1 MSVISPTATTATP
14 TTPTIAFA
22 IEREA
27 SERRLAILGLTA
39 IMVIGAAIRLWN
51 INAVGLNSD
60 EAVYSGQAAALA
72 GDVGLQQFFA
82 IFRQNVLEGLFADP
96 LYGGNANLIGWKWIG
111 FPGDPMAYGDPY
123 GKLIDKF
130 DTPYNVEPKPL
141 Q

>member
-1 MSVISPTATTATP
+1 MSAISTTATP
-14 TTPTIAFA
+14 TISFA

-39 IMVIGAAIRLWN
+39 IMVIGAGIRLWN

-82 IFRQNVLEGLFADP
+82 IFRAHP
-96 LYGGNANLIGWKWIG
+96 LLVQFMLSI
-111 FPGDPMAYGDPY
+111 
-123 GKLIDKF
+123 L
-130 DTPYNVEPKPL
+130 
-141 Q
+141 